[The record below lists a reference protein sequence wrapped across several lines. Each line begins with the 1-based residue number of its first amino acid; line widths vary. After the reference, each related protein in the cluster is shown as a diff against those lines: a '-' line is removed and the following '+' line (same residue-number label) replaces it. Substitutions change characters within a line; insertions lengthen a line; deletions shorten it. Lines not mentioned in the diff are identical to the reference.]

1 MIHNIDPAFTKGFIS
16 GIMFC
21 LITIFVTLWAYFMHK
36 LHQLSNKIETM
47 PSLNDAVDDAVDDE
61 YIEAADDGYNA
72 EDGKGFK
79 IH

>member
-1 MIHNIDPAFTKGFIS
+1 MIHNIDPAFTKGFVS

-21 LITIFVTLWAYFMHK
+21 LITIFVTLWAYFTHK
-36 LHQLSNKIETM
+36 LYQLSNKIESM
-47 PSLNDAVDDAVDDE
+47 PSHNDTVDDE